1 VIATGLEV
9 AVLPAASLA
18 VATALYVPAAL
29 YVFDTDAAEV
39 NDDDVPSPKFT
50 DHVYG
55 AVPPC
60 MVALKPMPAPTDALV
75 LSAFSDT
82 DSGVTAAAPLL

>member
-1 VIATGLEV
+1 LTVFTVSVLVLCVILIDSGLEI

-18 VATALYVPAAL
+18 VATALYVPAEL
-29 YVFDTDAAEV
+29 YVFEIDDPEV

-55 AVPPC
+55 VVPP
-60 MVALKPMPAPTDALV
+60 
-75 LSAFSDT
+75 
-82 DSGVTAAAPLL
+82 